1 VGIASQ
7 QGQSLVIDA
16 AVAARVKRLLPS
28 DFGAD
33 IDNPK
38 AKALP
43 VFGYKVATQKH
54 VEDVARA
61 NPDFTYTIIRN
72 GVFLD
77 WGLETGFLLSGKQA
91 SRLCTTAEINYSALL
106 SIRLVNLGSISQRRF
121 FLIKTSFTLL
131 CTSHKISV
139 HHVTPFFL
147 FHPFSVV

>member
-1 VGIASQ
+1 LLLSTAKIRRLYSGIASQ
-7 QGQSLVIDA
+7 KGQSLVIDA
-16 AVAARVKRLLPS
+16 AVAARVKRFLPS

-54 VEDVARA
+54 VEDVSRA

-77 WGLETGFLLSGKQA
+77 WGLETGFLFEWQAGKPTMYDSGNQLF
-91 SRLCTTAEINYSALL
+91 SSA
-106 SIRLVNLGSISQRRF
+106 
-121 FLIKTSFTLL
+121 
-131 CTSHKISV
+131 
-139 HHVTPFFL
+139 
-147 FHPFSVV
+147 